1 MLKMQMR
8 SLSFKARART
18 IEHLGKGQIA
28 DCPTAVSELWKNA
41 YDAYARDVALYTI
54 DGDYPCGALID
65 NGCGMSLQ
73 QIIDN
78 WLVVGTESKTKKNTL
93 EEHERF
99 GLSIRKTQGEKGI
112 GRLSAAFLSPVTFL
126 VTKKKNNNY
135 VALLIDWRL
144 FENPYLSF
152 DDVTVPFSE
161 FEKIDDL
168 SDILSNLLIELKQNV
183 YFASQ
188 DEGEDKTVHINY
200 LLKKNA
206 WEKFSEDEKTINE
219 RNDFISTQEKII
231 NFCDFFKVDPNVFI
245 PWEDI
250 LGKVEK
256 IDGDKHGT
264 ALFLLELGRDLS
276 LLTNAGDLAKDNA
289 ELSDV
294 EQSLVDTLRAFV
306 NPYILNDLSFSYEIY
321 TIKANG
327 NHRQIL
333 KQSDVFSR
341 SDFDALE
348 HTVIGYVDEKGW
360 FRGRVKAFGED
371 KGEVVIPA
379 SISVNSDSGVGPFE
393 IQIGTLEFLTQNTS
407 HTEREHTHFDLKAK
421 KYAGLMVFRDG
432 LRVLPY
438 GRVDNDFFQIEE
450 RRSLNAGRYYWSNR
464 RIFGFIGITQSKN
477 RELKDKSGRE
487 GFIRNQAARE
497 LKTLV
502 SDLLT
507 SLADRFFGGRS
518 EDRKDLLEQVKRE
531 KELRKSAQQQARKS
545 TQKSFTEALKTQ
557 TPVLDASLE
566 AVKKL
571 KDKLDSNL
579 NKHDY
584 NYIKEIDSDLTNL
597 ESLRSEI
604 KTPTKPPKIGVY
616 EERYRNYRDKYNEFS
631 AYILEMK
638 LIVNKLDSELNKLE
652 PSLVGKNHLDK
663 NQGIINARL
672 TKFNNNINEKANSLL
687 NKWGEEIK
695 NDRAIYYS
703 KAISVVDSINNN
715 TEIENVLN
723 LLDSIYIETID
734 TLTFKYQSIN
744 KGLDRLFEGINLDS
758 AFSLSEEEREYFEDK
773 AKSLNALAQLGISV
787 EILSHELE
795 EMDSMV
801 TRGLNSLPSTAKE
814 HPGFTLALNA
824 HRSLTQQIRFLS
836 PLKISGYQS
845 RQKIT
850 GKSIMDYILKFFG
863 DRFERQRI
871 AIEFDDDFKNISVND
886 IPSRI
891 YPVFTNIVNNAM
903 YWVSLA
909 NNRLIKIGFV
919 NSVVIIANSGPA
931 IDTDDVPRLFE
942 LFYSKRANG
951 HGVGLYL
958 CRENLAVAHHKIWY
972 SEPDVDG
979 NYLIKDGANF
989 VIQFNGV
996 EY

>member
-1 MLKMQMR
+1 
-8 SLSFKARART
+8 
-18 IEHLGKGQIA
+18 
-28 DCPTAVSELWKNA
+28 
-41 YDAYARDVALYTI
+41 
-54 DGDYPCGALID
+54 
-65 NGCGMSLQ
+65 
-73 QIIDN
+73 
-78 WLVVGTESKTKKNTL
+78 
-93 EEHERF
+93 
-99 GLSIRKTQGEKGI
+99 
-112 GRLSAAFLSPVTFL
+112 
-126 VTKKKNNNY
+126 
-135 VALLIDWRL
+135 
-144 FENPYLSF
+144 
-152 DDVTVPFSE
+152 
-161 FEKIDDL
+161 
-168 SDILSNLLIELKQNV
+168 
-183 YFASQ
+183 
-188 DEGEDKTVHINY
+188 
-200 LLKKNA
+200 
-206 WEKFSEDEKTINE
+206 
-219 RNDFISTQEKII
+219 
-231 NFCDFFKVDPNVFI
+231 
-245 PWEDI
+245 
-250 LGKVEK
+250 
-256 IDGDKHGT
+256 
-264 ALFLLELGRDLS
+264 
-276 LLTNAGDLAKDNA
+276 
-289 ELSDV
+289 
-294 EQSLVDTLRAFV
+294 
-306 NPYILNDLSFSYEIY
+306 
-321 TIKANG
+321 
-327 NHRQIL
+327 
-333 KQSDVFSR
+333 
-341 SDFDALE
+341 
-348 HTVIGYVDEKGW
+348 
-360 FRGRVKAFGED
+360 
-371 KGEVVIPA
+371 
-379 SISVNSDSGVGPFE
+379 
-393 IQIGTLEFLTQNTS
+393 
-407 HTEREHTHFDLKAK
+407 
-421 KYAGLMVFRDG
+421 MVFRDN

-450 RRSLNAGRYYWSNR
+450 RRSWNAGRYYWSNR
-464 RIFGFIGITQSKN
+464 RIFGFISITQSNNK
-477 RELKDKSGRE
+477 ELKDKSGRE

-507 SLADRFFGGRS
+507 SLADRFFGRHS
-518 EDRKDLLEQVKRE
+518 EDRKELLEQVKRE

-545 TQKSFTEALKTQ
+545 TQKSFSEALKTQ

-571 KDKLDSNL
+571 KTKLDSNQ

-584 NYIKEIDSDLTNL
+584 NYIKEIDADLANL
-597 ESLRSEI
+597 ESLRTEI

-672 TKFNNNINEKANSLL
+672 TKFSNNIDEKTNALL
-687 NKWGEEIK
+687 KKWGEEIK
-695 NDRAIYYS
+695 SDRAIYYS
-703 KAISVVDSINNN
+703 KAISIVDSINVN

-734 TLTFKYQSIN
+734 SLTFKYQSIN
-744 KGLDRLFEGINLDS
+744 KGLERLFEGVNLDS

-845 RQKIT
+845 RQKIS
-850 GKSIMDYILKFFG
+850 GKNIMDYILKFFG

-871 AIEFDDDFKNISVND
+871 SIEFGDDFKNISIND

-891 YPVFTNIVNNAM
+891 YPVFTNIINNAM
-903 YWVSLA
+903 YWVSLSD
-909 NNRLIKIGFV
+909 NRLIKIDFV
-919 NSVVIIANSGPA
+919 NYLVIIANTGPA
-931 IDTDDVPRLFE
+931 IDPDDIPRLFE

-972 SEPDVDG
+972 SDPNVEDD
-979 NYLIKDGANF
+979 YLIKDGANF
-989 VIQFNGV
+989 VIKFNGV
-996 EY
+996 ES

>member
-1 MLKMQMR
+1 MQMR

-78 WLVVGTESKTKKNTL
+78 WLVVGTESKTRKNTL
-93 EEHERF
+93 EENERF

-126 VTKKKNNNY
+126 VTKKIDNNY

-152 DDVTVPFSE
+152 DDVTVPFRE
-161 FEKIDDL
+161 FEKIDSL
-168 SDILSNLLIELKQNV
+168 SDVLSDLLIELKKNV
-183 YFASQ
+183 YFPSK
-188 DEGEDKTVHINY
+188 DEDEDEVRHFNHI
-200 LLKKNA
+200 LTKSA
-206 WEKFSEDEKTINE
+206 WEKFSEDEKAVNE
-219 RNDFISTQEKII
+219 KSDFITTQDKII
-231 NFCDFFKVDPNVFI
+231 NFCDQFKIDPNVFVT
-245 PWEDI
+245 WEEI
-250 LGKVEK
+250 LIKVEK

-306 NPYILNDLSFSYEIY
+306 NPYILDDLSFSYEIY

-327 NHRQIL
+327 YHRQIL
-333 KQSDVFSR
+333 KQSDVFSK

-348 HTVIGYVDEKGW
+348 HTVVGYVDEKGW

-393 IQIGTLEFLTQNTS
+393 IQIGTLEFLAQNTS

-421 KYAGLMVFRDG
+421 KYAGLMVFRDN

-450 RRSLNAGRYYWSNR
+450 RRSWNAGRYYWSNR
-464 RIFGFIGITQSKN
+464 RIFGFISITQSNNK
-477 RELKDKSGRE
+477 ELKDKSGRE

-507 SLADRFFGGRS
+507 SLADRFFGGKS
-518 EDRKDLLEQVKRE
+518 EDRKELLEQVKRE

-545 TQKSFTEALKTQ
+545 TQKSFSEALKTQ

-571 KDKLDSNL
+571 KTKLDSSQ

-584 NYIKEIDSDLTNL
+584 NYIKEIDADLANL
-597 ESLRSEI
+597 ESLRTEI

-672 TKFNNNINEKANSLL
+672 TKFSNNIDEKTNALL
-687 NKWGEEIK
+687 KKWGEEIK
-695 NDRAIYYS
+695 SDRAIYYS
-703 KAISVVDSINNN
+703 KAISIVDSINNN

-734 TLTFKYQSIN
+734 SLTFKYQSIN
-744 KGLDRLFEGINLDS
+744 KGLERLFEGVNLDS

-850 GKSIMDYILKFFG
+850 GKNIMDYILKFFG

-871 AIEFDDDFKNISVND
+871 TIEFGDDFKNISIND

-909 NNRLIKIGFV
+909 NNRLIKIDFV
-919 NSVVIIANSGPA
+919 NSLVIIANSGPA